1 MATIDYGVVVFKN
14 GKRYKEEELFPYIDE
29 LNVCFCKTYMHYPLS
44 GLPNGGEDGY
54 YWFGYG
60 DGKKS
65 YRFTHNGSNYYVKE
79 ICDRVYRCQVN
90 DVDGNRFFIILGYG
104 IDNDKCLWNDIKYI
118 YHNKKSVRK
127 IENILRRFD
136 W

>member
-1 MATIDYGVVVFKN
+1 MSAIDYGVIVFKN

-29 LNVCFCKTYMHYPLS
+29 LNVSFCKTYMQYPLE
-44 GLPNGGEDGY
+44 GFPDTNV

-60 DGKKS
+60 DDKKS

-79 ICDRVYRCQVN
+79 ICDRVYRCQTN
-90 DVDGNRFFIILGYG
+90 DVDGNRFFIVFGYG
-104 IDNDKCLWNDIKYI
+104 IDNDKNLWDDIKYI
-118 YHNKKSVRK
+118 YHSKNSIRK

-136 W
+136 WYG

>member
-14 GKRYKEEELFPYIDE
+14 GERYKGEELFPYIDE
-29 LNVCFCKTYMHYPLS
+29 LNISFCKTYMQCS
-44 GLPNGGEDGY
+44 NTFTDT

-65 YRFTHNGSNYYVKE
+65 YKFIHNGSSYYVKE
-79 ICDRVYRCQVN
+79 ICDGVYKCQTN
-90 DVDGNRFFIILGYG
+90 DADGNRFFIIFGYG